1 MGQSLTDI
9 IYTAADVMTSAF
21 GVVAGIGLVLFFF
34 GVVKLLF
41 DSENQEAIQKWRQ
54 ATFWGLI
61 AFTVVFS
68 LGAIIAI
75 LQNTFFR

>member
-1 MGQSLTDI
+1 MQSITDI
-9 IYTAADVMTSAF
+9 INTAADIMTSAF
-21 GVVAGIGLVLFFF
+21 GVVAGIGLVFFFF

-41 DSENQEAIQKWRQ
+41 DSENQEAIQKWRH

-61 AFTVVFS
+61 AFTVIFS
-68 LGAIIAI
+68 LGAIITI